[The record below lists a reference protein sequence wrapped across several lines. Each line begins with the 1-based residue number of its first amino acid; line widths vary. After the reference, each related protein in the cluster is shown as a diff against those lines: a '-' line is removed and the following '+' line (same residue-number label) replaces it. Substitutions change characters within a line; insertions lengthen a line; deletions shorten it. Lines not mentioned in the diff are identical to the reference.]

1 MFLRFKFLFENTKK
15 IVTNITENNL
25 FSVSDLIFFQNEKK
39 TIILPS
45 DLKTFQALLFESLFV
60 ALQQKDFCIEQKNHL
75 IA

>member
-1 MFLRFKFLFENTKK
+1 MFLRFKFLFENKKK